1 MVKVIVIG
9 DGPAGLSAALLLAKN
24 DVETVVFAQDDTAMH
39 YAELHNYLG
48 IPQVG
53 GSDFQR
59 TARAQATEHG
69 AVLRSEQVI
78 DVRTTDGGVLVRTD
92 ADAEHAADYLVLAAG
107 KPGQRL
113 AEQLGAERT
122 ERGLVVDREQRTTVD
137 RVYAAGRVTRMER
150 SQAIIS
156 AGDGARAALDIL
168 SREAGKD
175 VHDWDSPPK
184 DAEG

>member
-1 MVKVIVIG
+1 VVKVIVVG

-24 DVETVVFAQDDTAMH
+24 DVDTIVFAQDGTAMH
-39 YAELHNYLG
+39 YAEVHNYLG
-48 IPQVG
+48 IPQVD
-53 GSDFQR
+53 GSEFQR
-59 TARAQATEHG
+59 IARDQVAAHG
-69 AVLRSEQVI
+69 AVLREEQVAEVSASAEGI
-78 DVRTTDGGVLVRTD
+78 AIRTEDG
-92 ADAEHAADYLVLAAG
+92 AEEAADYLVLAAG

-113 AEQLGAERT
+113 AEQLGAERAD
-122 ERGLVVDREQRTTVD
+122 RGLVVDREQRTTVD

-175 VHDWDSPPK
+175 IHDWDSPPQ
-184 DAEG
+184 EG

>member
-24 DVETVVFAQDDTAMH
+24 AVDTVVFAQDDTAMH
-39 YAELHNYLG
+39 YAHLHNYLG
-48 IPQVG
+48 VPDIGGTEFQQVARQQVTELG
-53 GSDFQR
+53 ADLREEQVAEVAATDDGFTVR
-59 TARAQATEHG
+59 TAEG
-69 AVLRSEQVI
+69 AEE
-78 DVRTTDGGVLVRTD
+78 T
-92 ADAEHAADYLVLAAG
+92 AEYLVIAAG
-107 KPGQRL
+107 KPGQQL
-113 AEQLGAERT
+113 AEQLGVERAD
-122 ERGLVVDREQRTTVD
+122 RGLVVDREQRTSVD
-137 RVYAAGRVTRMER
+137 RVYAAGRATRMER

-184 DAEG
+184 DA